1 MLGISYNLRVTHSP
15 QVLFTVPWKR
25 PIMASESTQPSLTL
39 SKDTTPMS
47 HDLIFA
53 LVFLIMIAAPA
64 LITTTPDRDERDPL

>member
-1 MLGISYNLRVTHSP
+1 
-15 QVLFTVPWKR
+15 VLFTALWKGS
-25 PIMASESTQPSLTL
+25 IMASESAPQSITL